1 MWRGDL
7 PYLIRNLVLKDFKIR
22 YRNMS
27 LGMLWSLL
35 NPLVM
40 MGILTFV
47 FTVIFPNKTV
57 DHFAVFVLTGMVPYN
72 FFSLAWATSSSSIV
86 ESADFIK
93 RVSVPREMIPL
104 TAVLST
110 ALNMAAQVALLFAL
124 VLFFGY
130 GVNRYWLWL
139 PVVWGMEIVFVC
151 GLGLL
156 TGTIAVFIRDTR
168 YVVESVNLLMFWL
181 VPIFYPFSAIPA
193 QLKDYY
199 MLNPVAALV
208 VASRNILLE
217 GTAPASW
224 LLFKLTL
231 VSFGTLAVGVL
242 AFRHWKREFY
252 DYL

>member
-7 PYLIRNLVLKDFKIR
+7 LYLVRNLVLKDFKVR

-47 FTVIFPNKTV
+47 FTMIFPNKTV

-72 FFSLAWATSSSSIV
+72 FFSLAWATSSASIV

-93 RVSVPREMIPL
+93 RVNVPREMIPL

-130 GVNRYWLWL
+130 GVNRYWLLL
-139 PVVWGMEIVFVC
+139 PVVWGLEIAFVC
-151 GLGLL
+151 GLGLI
-156 TGTIAVFIRDTR
+156 TGTLAVFIRDTR
-168 YVVESVNLLMFWL
+168 YVVESVNLVMFWL
-181 VPIFYPFSAIPA
+181 VPIFYPFSAIPP
-193 QLKDYY
+193 QFQEYY
-199 MLNPVAALV
+199 QLNPVAALV
-208 VASRNILLE
+208 LASRNILLE
-217 GTAPASW
+217 GVPPSGV
-224 LLFKLTL
+224 LLTKLAL
-231 VSFGTLAVGVL
+231 VSFGTLAVGSL
-242 AFRHWKREFY
+242 TFRHWKRQFY